1 MYLSIIKVEPLDN
14 YLLKLTFEN
23 NEERIFDVKPFLNKG
38 KFNELADMQA
48 FKSVHINF
56 DTVEWNNNLD
66 LDPESLY
73 ELSKPA

>member
-1 MYLSIIKVEPLDN
+1 MYLSIIKVEALDN

-23 NEERIFDVKPFLNKG
+23 KEERIFDVKPFLNKG
-38 KFNELADMQA
+38 KFTELTDMQL
-48 FKSVHINF
+48 FKSVHVNF
-56 DTVEWNNNLD
+56 DTIEWNNNLD